1 MSIFDKFKKKEQVID
16 WRETQIIVAGASVRF
31 CITKILANNDKCS
44 GFIYLNYYPIP
55 FSYGNL
61 GEIIDPVCYD
71 YEVIKIY
78 GAEVDGKLYFK
89 LAF

>member
-16 WRETQIIVAGASVRF
+16 WRETQIFVAGASVRF
-31 CITKILANNDKCS
+31 YIKKILADNDKCS
-44 GFIYLNYYPIP
+44 GFIYLNDYPIP

-71 YEVIKIY
+71 YEVIKLY

-89 LAF
+89 LVF

>member
-16 WRETQIIVAGASVRF
+16 LREMQIIVAGASVRF
-31 CITKILANNDKCS
+31 YIKKILADNNKCS
-44 GFIYLNYYPIP
+44 GFIYLNDYPIP

-71 YEVIKIY
+71 YEVIKLY